1 MIKTLTT
8 QNIDC
13 LQGTPIYLLAAPKL
27 WNLYATSHYSPN
39 HPFHISL
46 GNEPQ
51 RPDSTRNIL
60 IHDEDKA
67 TDIEIWFHSQSLGA
81 LL

>member
-1 MIKTLTT
+1 M
-8 QNIDC
+8 DC
-13 LQGTPIYLLAAPKL
+13 VR
-27 WNLYATSHYSPN
+27 NLTSHQPIPSHVN
-39 HPFHISL
+39 L

-51 RPDSTRNIL
+51 RPDSTRDIL

-67 TDIEIWFHSQSLGA
+67 TDIEIRFHSKPLGA